1 MSQTYIGIILFT
13 YGKES
18 TDIIVGEGI
27 YTVYNQLINE
37 GCDIKIFEINPSNDS
52 QAEIVINQVDIE
64 AEALDKLNYYLQL
77 DLTKSFI
84 SMKKFN
90 EIINTWGILELN

>member
-1 MSQTYIGIILFT
+1 MSQTYIGVVLFT
-13 YGKES
+13 YGRES

-37 GCDIKIFEINPSNDS
+37 GCDIKIFEIDPSNDS
-52 QAEIVINQVDIE
+52 ETEIVISQVDIE
-64 AEALDKLNYYLQL
+64 AEVLDKLNYHLQV

-90 EIINTWGILELN
+90 ELINTWGILEVN

>member
-1 MSQTYIGIILFT
+1 MSQTYICIVLFT
-13 YGKES
+13 YAKES

-37 GCDIKIFEINPSNDS
+37 GCDIKIFELDPSNDS
-52 QAEIVINQVDIE
+52 RTEIVISQVDVE
-64 AEALDKLNYYLQL
+64 AEVLDKLNYYLQL

-84 SMKKFN
+84 SMKKLN
-90 EIINTWGILELN
+90 ELINAWEILEVN